1 MKTKN
6 LDRHI
11 VININVR
18 AVVLATLVASAFWL
32 GYVDVEGW
40 GGASAQAGIIS
51 LVTLVVRGDQP
62 TRTKGTK
69 KR

>member
-1 MKTKN
+1 MDMKN

-18 AVVLATLVASAFWL
+18 AVVLATLVASSFWL
-32 GYVDVEGW
+32 GYVDAKGW
-40 GGASAQAGIIS
+40 SAASAQAGIVS
-51 LVTLVVRGDQP
+51 LVTLVVRSEQP
-62 TRTKGTK
+62 KQPKSTK